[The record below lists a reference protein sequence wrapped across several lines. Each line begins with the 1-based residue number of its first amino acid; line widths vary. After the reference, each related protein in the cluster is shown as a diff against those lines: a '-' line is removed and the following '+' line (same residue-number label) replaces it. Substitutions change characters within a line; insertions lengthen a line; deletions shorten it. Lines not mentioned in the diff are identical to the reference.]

1 MVKAPYAKLYSI
13 IKTQTM
19 SADSEQCDEV
29 GISLILGYILHE
41 KAVHPF
47 APLDSCAFDCKLTL
61 VSVWQKLFKEE
72 YEMVWGQPF
81 LEKCNH

>member
-29 GISLILGYILHE
+29 GISSILGYILHE
-41 KAVHPF
+41 KTVHHHALLIRLKLIAVT
-47 APLDSCAFDCKLTL
+47 ARYKASMLCLSRL
-61 VSVWQKLFKEE
+61 KENVFWNV
-72 YEMVWGQPF
+72 MGW
-81 LEKCNH
+81 

>member
-29 GISLILGYILHE
+29 GISSILGHVLRENAVHRCGPLILLPMHLN
-41 KAVHPF
+41 F
-47 APLDSCAFDCKLTL
+47 NDSAAQPTRC
-61 VSVWQKLFKEE
+61 VLFLPRP
-72 YEMVWGQPF
+72 GRT
-81 LEKCNH
+81 